1 MREAYEVEGM
11 VSRNGMVWGFQNAML
26 EVLDEVH
33 EVATASVR
41 VRWIPESANC
51 NLSTLD

>member
-1 MREAYEVEGM
+1 M

-41 VRWIPESANC
+41 VQRVLGMYVA
-51 NLSTLD
+51 LDP